1 MRLETRFQNIVR
13 RFVKKLLQEHKV
25 VRGKPEDLVNSMH
38 NGVINVLL
46 TSPRKDKTAPR
57 AEEVAV
63 ELIRSGVPKDSIR
76 ARFLYIEVQL
86 ENGTY
91 FLYRTGRPKGTVQ
104 VDWNGNRCVVQT
116 TLSPKELAETLQGL
130 DGLLPQLEACGEEL
144 LVRMRAELKA
154 EEIQRT
160 AVRNQLEAALPPMGV
175 ACTFDVKDD
184 KVHLQLTRAFQ
195 GNVDLPLTELAAFLS
210 DPERI
215 LASLQ
220 PAEEGFVEDSERH
233 YFFPGPHFRF
243 PTP

>member
-1 MRLETRFQNIVR
+1 MELETRFQNTVR
-13 RFVKKLLQEHKV
+13 RFVKKLLQDYKLTREV
-25 VRGKPEDLVNSMH
+25 PEKEVNSLY

-46 TSPRKDKTAPR
+46 TSTRKDKTAPR
-57 AEEVAV
+57 AEEVAA
-63 ELIRSGVPKDSIR
+63 ELIRAGVPKDSIR

-91 FLYRTGRPKGTVQ
+91 FLYRTGRPKRTVQ
-104 VDWNGNRCVVQT
+104 VDWNGNRCVAQT
-116 TLSPKELAETLQGL
+116 TLPPKELAETLQGL
-130 DGLLPQLEACGEEL
+130 DGLLPQLEACGKEL
-144 LVRMRAELKA
+144 LVRISAQLKA

-160 AVRNQLEAALPPMGV
+160 AVRNQLEAVLPSLGV

-195 GNVDLPLTELAAFLS
+195 GNVDLPLAELAGFLS

-220 PAEEGFVEDSERH
+220 PAEQGYVEDSERH

>member
-25 VRGKPEDLVNSMH
+25 VRGKPEDLVNSMY

-160 AVRNQLEAALPPMGV
+160 AVKKQLEAVLPALGI
-175 ACTFDVKDD
+175 ACAFDVKDD
-184 KVHLQLTRAFQ
+184 NIHLQLSRVFQ
-195 GNVDLPLTELAAFLS
+195 GKVDLPLTELADFLS
-210 DPERI
+210 DPDRI
-215 LASLQ
+215 LATVLCSTLAQ
-220 PAEEGFVEDSERH
+220 
-233 YFFPGPHFRF
+233 
-243 PTP
+243 

>member
-25 VRGKPEDLVNSMH
+25 VRGKPEDLVNSMY

-160 AVRNQLEAALPPMGV
+160 AVKKQLEAVLPALGI
-175 ACTFDVKDD
+175 ACAFDVKDD
-184 KVHLQLTRAFQ
+184 NIHLRLSRVFQ
-195 GNVDLPLTELAAFLS
+195 GKVDLPLTELADFLS
-210 DPERI
+210 DPDRI
-215 LASLQ
+215 LATVLCSTLAQ
-220 PAEEGFVEDSERH
+220 
-233 YFFPGPHFRF
+233 
-243 PTP
+243 

>member
-1 MRLETRFQNIVR
+1 METRFQNIVR

-25 VRGKPEDLVNSMH
+25 VRGKPEDLVNSMY

-160 AVRNQLEAALPPMGV
+160 AVKKQLEAVLPALGI
-175 ACTFDVKDD
+175 ACAFDVKDD
-184 KVHLQLTRAFQ
+184 NVHLQLSRVFQ
-195 GNVDLPLTELAAFLS
+195 GKVDLPLTELADFLS
-210 DPERI
+210 DPDRI
-215 LASLQ
+215 LATVLCSTLAQ
-220 PAEEGFVEDSERH
+220 
-233 YFFPGPHFRF
+233 
-243 PTP
+243 